1 MIRIELLL
9 LVLFGNNLACL
20 SLKSSLHH
28 GIKLLDP
35 VPQLQVYQL
44 QALCVLIDNLALLS
58 QLRVLLFVDILLPS
72 SLKLDLIFIFL
83 VDDIA

>member
-1 MIRIELLL
+1 MIRIKLLL
-9 LVLFGNNLACL
+9 LVLFGNNFACL

-35 VPQLQVYQL
+35 VPQLQVDEL

-72 SLKLDLIFIFL
+72 GFQLDLIVVVL
-83 VDDIA
+83 VDNIA